1 MRSIQQRWIEGTLLL
16 CLCQASLAF
25 QPRNH
30 VQRNRQVV
38 QLNVAI
44 DPNEI
49 VSAVSSHGSHTEIP
63 ALLSTMLTSALKQP
77 AHGHSNPLFGPPDQ
91 YLAAGKS
98 IAPSAKALVDMG
110 ITHAK
115 AASEMVPDASPA
127 FQESAAAA
135 MNKGY
140 KLLNGANIMNGG
152 GTQLPGFVETKGVLS
167 AHNPNVPAETP
178 ASFAAEV
185 QWAAGFF
192 NVMDKLPFVAFWYA
206 MVEFFILRP
215 NVDLYKE
222 DVENDP
228 VGVAVETASVAG
240 VRFLAIAFIST
251 VTVGF
256 FG

>member
-1 MRSIQQRWIEGTLLL
+1 M
-16 CLCQASLAF
+16 
-25 QPRNH
+25 
-30 VQRNRQVV
+30 
-38 QLNVAI
+38 

-49 VSAVSSHGSHTEIP
+49 VSAVSSHGSHPEIP
-63 ALLSTMLTSALKQP
+63 ALISTMLTSALKLP
-77 AHGHSNPLFGPPDQ
+77 EAHGHSNPFFGPPDQ

-98 IAPSAKALVDMG
+98 IAPSAKALADMG

-127 FQESAAAA
+127 FQEKAAAA
-135 MNKGY
+135 MNKGW
-140 KLLNGANIMNGG
+140 KLLNGASIMNGG
-152 GTQLPGFVETKGVLS
+152 YDQLPGFVETKGILS

-178 ASFAAEV
+178 ETFASEV
-185 QWAAGFF
+185 KWAAGFF

-206 MVEFFILRP
+206 FVEFFVLRR

-228 VGVAVETASVAG
+228 VGVAADTISIAG
-240 VRFLAIAFIST
+240 VRFLAIGIIST
-251 VTVGF
+251 ITLGF

>member
-1 MRSIQQRWIEGTLLL
+1 M
-16 CLCQASLAF
+16 
-25 QPRNH
+25 
-30 VQRNRQVV
+30 
-38 QLNVAI
+38 

-49 VSAVSSHGSHTEIP
+49 ISAVSSHGSHPEVP
-63 ALLSTMLTSALKQP
+63 ALLSTMLTSALKLP
-77 AHGHSNPLFGPPDQ
+77 EAHGHSNPFFGPPNQ

-98 IAPSAKALVDMG
+98 IAPSAKALADMG

-135 MNKGY
+135 MNRGW

-152 GTQLPGFVETKGVLS
+152 VATHLPGFVETKGVLS
-167 AHNPNVPAETP
+167 PHNPNVPAETLS
-178 ASFAAEV
+178 SFASELK
-185 QWAAGFF
+185 WSSGFF
-192 NVMDKLPFVAFWYA
+192 NVMDKLPFAAFWYA

-228 VGVAVETASVAG
+228 VGVAADTVSIAG
-240 VRFLAIAFIST
+240 VRFLAIGIIST
-251 VTVGF
+251 ITLGF